1 MDVMDRVA
9 NVLLGSRGNTYC
21 SSCLAASLAVATE
34 HEVQRVVTALS
45 DSASFSGTSNR
56 CSLCGRDRIVIC
68 SNRSASSRLDIMG
81 V

>member
-21 SSCLAASLAVATE
+21 SGCLAASLAVASE

-45 DSASFSGTSNR
+45 DSASFQRNVQSML
-56 CSLCGRDRIVIC
+56 LCGRDRIVIC